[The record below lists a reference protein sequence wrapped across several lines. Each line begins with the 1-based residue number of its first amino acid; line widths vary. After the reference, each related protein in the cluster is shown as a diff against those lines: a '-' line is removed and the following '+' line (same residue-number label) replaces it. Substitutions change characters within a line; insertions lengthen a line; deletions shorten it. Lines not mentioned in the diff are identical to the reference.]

1 MFEAIR
7 RAGARV
13 LGIGEGS
20 LAVPVFDGAYTPNN
34 ILEEAPVLFEHSGLE
49 DLAIAA
55 DGTLF
60 AACGPEILQIDP
72 DGRPSTIAK
81 FDAPV
86 QALALLAD
94 GGMAVAVGGRILF
107 EGGAEHGKQLA
118 TFEGQALRGVNALSS
133 GTDGK
138 LMIGEGSMRRPYP
151 QWSHDLLEHGHTG
164 RVLEYDPSHASTRV
178 LASGLQYCFGVC
190 ATGGK
195 IFASESWAHRIVELG
210 DMGSKTGST
219 TMLDALPGYPAR
231 LGHSV
236 DGGYWLS
243 LFAGRTQLLEFI
255 LREDD
260 FRKEMMRTVPPNY
273 WFAPSLLSGRD
284 YLEPQQTAGVMQMGI
299 MKPWA
304 PPRSYGL
311 VVRLDNKLQPLYSLH
326 SRAGGR
332 HHGVVAAVESA
343 DHLFVLSKG
352 AGRILR
358 VPLAQLDSGLNRRSS
373 PS

>member
-1 MFEAIR
+1 MSA
-7 RAGARV
+7 
-13 LGIGEGS
+13 
-20 LAVPVFDGAYTPNN
+20 
-34 ILEEAPVLFEHSGLE
+34 
-49 DLAIAA
+49 
-55 DGTLF
+55 
-60 AACGPEILQIDP
+60 
-72 DGRPSTIAK
+72 
-81 FDAPV
+81 
-86 QALALLAD
+86 
-94 GGMAVAVGGRILF
+94 
-107 EGGAEHGKQLA
+107 
-118 TFEGQALRGVNALSS
+118 
-133 GTDGK
+133 
-138 LMIGEGSMRRPYP
+138 
-151 QWSHDLLEHGHTG
+151 
-164 RVLEYDPSHASTRV
+164 
-178 LASGLQYCFGVC
+178 
-190 ATGGK
+190 
-195 IFASESWAHRIVELG
+195 
-210 DMGSKTGST
+210 KTGSIA
-219 TMLDALPGYPAR
+219 MLDALPGYPAR

-273 WFAPSLLSGRD
+273 WFAPSMLSGRD

-358 VPLAQLDSGLNRRSS
+358 VPLAQLDCGLNRRSS
-373 PS
+373 AS